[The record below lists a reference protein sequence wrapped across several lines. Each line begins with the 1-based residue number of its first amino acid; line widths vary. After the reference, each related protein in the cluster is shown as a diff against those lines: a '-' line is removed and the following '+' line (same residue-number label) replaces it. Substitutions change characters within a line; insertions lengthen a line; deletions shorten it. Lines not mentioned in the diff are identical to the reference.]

1 MKTCVLLF
9 ALAACACAPE
19 PQPILEAGR
28 PSWDRCALLQCEG
41 GAPADADASQDAAP
55 PDTTSD

>member
-1 MKTCVLLF
+1 MKPCVLLF
-9 ALAACACAPE
+9 ALALAACAPE

-41 GAPADADASQDAAP
+41 GAPADASQDAAP
-55 PDTTSD
+55 PDDASSD